1 MFQATHLPCLT
12 ASSFSLFPSPLCPM
26 VHIIRSVFLVLLS
39 VFVKSL
45 LNLFCPFLLYFR
57 PLSALT
63 CESESVSRSVVS
75 HSLQP
80 YRLEPARLLCGILQA
95 RILEW
100 LPFPSPEDLP
110 DQEMNP
116 RLLHCRQIL
125 YQLSYGGSP
134 NTVPGTQQMLSG
146 ICWIQLSWAEWN
158 WVELKQWILSGSFRS
173 SWFQRD
179 FFPKPGGPILVQL
192 HQYGQI

>member
-110 DQEMNP
+110 DQESNP
-116 RLLHCRQIL
+116 GLLHCRQIL
-125 YQLSYGGSP
+125 YQLSYEGSFD
-134 NTVPGTQQMLSG
+134 LYW
-146 ICWIQLSWAEWN
+146 CD
-158 WVELKQWILSGSFRS
+158 ILSSGFLAFVLYLPFHLHVAARIVLIFFTES
-173 SWFQRD
+173 S
-179 FFPKPGGPILVQL
+179 L
-192 HQYGQI
+192 